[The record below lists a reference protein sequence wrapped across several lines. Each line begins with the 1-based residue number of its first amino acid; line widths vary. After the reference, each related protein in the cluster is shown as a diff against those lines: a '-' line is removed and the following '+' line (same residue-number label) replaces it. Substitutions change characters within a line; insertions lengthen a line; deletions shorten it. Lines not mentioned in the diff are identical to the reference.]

1 MTGKL
6 DALYRLQKKDAQRA
20 GAVLTAAF
28 QHDPVWSAL
37 FDGANPER
45 RVGAF
50 ETPVRYCL
58 KYGEVYAPSA
68 ALEGVAA
75 WVPGEL
81 ADMTFWRVFRS
92 GAIWPGMRLGFS
104 TTRKMMPVFAP
115 IEADR
120 KATMQGQSFIYLLVI
135 GVAPQ
140 FQGQGFG
147 GKLLRALI
155 EKSQRAGIPIYLET
169 ETEGNVRMYE
179 HFGFE
184 VVKEIVLP
192 VINLPMWELTR
203 GV

>member
-6 DALYRLQKKDAQRA
+6 DDLYRLQKKDARRA
-20 GAVLTAAF
+20 GEVLTDAF
-28 QHDPVWSAL
+28 RHDPVWNAI
-37 FDGANPER
+37 FDGVDPER
-45 RVGAF
+45 RIGAF

-81 ADMTFWRVFRS
+81 ADMAPWRVLLS
-92 GAIWPGMRLGFS
+92 GAMWPGMKLGAKVM
-104 TTRKMMPVFAP
+104 RKMMPVFAP

-120 KATMQGQSFIYLLVI
+120 KATMQEKSFIYLFVI
-135 GVAPQ
+135 GVASQ
-140 FQGQGFG
+140 FQGLGFA

-155 EKSQRAGIPIYLET
+155 DKSERAGLPIYLET
-169 ETEGNVRMYE
+169 ETESNVRMYE

-203 GV
+203 GM

>member
-1 MTGKL
+1 MSGKL
-6 DALYRLQKKDAQRA
+6 DILYRLQKKDASRA

-28 QHDPVWSAL
+28 QHDPVWNAV
-37 FDGANPER
+37 FDGVAPER
-45 RVGAF
+45 RIGAF

-81 ADMTFWRVFRS
+81 ADMTFWRVFRC
-92 GAIWPGMRLGFS
+92 GAIWSGMRMGMAA
-104 TTRKMMPVFAP
+104 TRKMMPVFAP
-115 IEADR
+115 IEKDR
-120 KATMQGQSFIYLLVI
+120 KATMQGKSYLYLLVI

-140 FQGQGFG
+140 FQGQGFA
-147 GKLLRALI
+147 GKLVRALI
-155 EKSQRAGIPIYLET
+155 DKSECSGVPIYLET
-169 ETEGNVRMYE
+169 ETESNVQMYE
-179 HFGFE
+179 HLGFA

-192 VINLPMWELTR
+192 IIHLPMWEMTR